1 MHLAAEAQFEPKK
14 RKKAHEAKQEPAEEA
29 EFKQRER
36 KPSVKRQAVQ
46 DEEAERGTKKR
57 HKAPDSQKA
66 PPAAQSQKAPPEA
79 ESQKA
84 QPEAESAAQK
94 PAQEAAC
101 SASGHKRD
109 NGADSLDS
117 IEHEKQLAW
126 KKEKRRKQN
135 REAQRRRRDR
145 LMNSPQALPCTESD
159 DELIAMVAGCASR
172 SAAFAAPEPAP
183 KPAQEA
189 ASPQALP
196 CTESDDELIAM
207 LAAPEPA
214 PKPEWPPASN
224 NGVKQ
229 KLRAEDVREIFAH
242 RFDNTKALS
251 TQLAERFG
259 ISARSVQYIWK
270 RERWREATQYV
281 SNSTP
286 CMICSW

>member
-145 LMNSPQALPCTESD
+145 LMNQHRQKQAEMDGGSGGDLQGIGGPIINGQSAYMMMAGGGVGGMELFNAANGMQTGK
-159 DELIAMVAGCASR
+159 DEFGNLNMAMRYAGDLGAGGQLQSNVSMLQKQLSFGGGGMHPWANYNAAMQGNMLGQGL
-172 SAAFAAPEPAP
+172 SAYG
-183 KPAQEA
+183 QV
-189 ASPQALP
+189 Q
-196 CTESDDELIAM
+196 
-207 LAAPEPA
+207 
-214 PKPEWPPASN
+214 
-224 NGVKQ
+224 
-229 KLRAEDVREIFAH
+229 IFSLY
-242 RFDNTKALS
+242 DNIL
-251 TQLAERFG
+251 
-259 ISARSVQYIWK
+259 
-270 RERWREATQYV
+270 
-281 SNSTP
+281 
-286 CMICSW
+286 